1 MTEPRVESAV
11 EATRRAL
18 LLGVAVSILASAAV
32 AVLVV
37 STVNE
42 ATAPAWWS
50 AWMVGGFG
58 ALTLAGGVAAIMGA
72 TAGRRVSRIAAVA
85 FAAAV
90 VVYPFAGFAVMD
102 AGSSGTV
109 PWLLTAVSA
118 PSLAILVAG
127 GWRWTA
133 AFLSMW
139 TVVIVLSRSVLGGY
153 SLTGLANDTQALLS
167 AVTTCAVADI
177 ALRTAVHVDRA
188 AVRAAAAAVVE
199 AGERA
204 RLSARSRAAAFV
216 HDEVLAALRG
226 VADATP
232 GSEDAVL
239 HQAARATAS
248 VRAHPPSS
256 DLVARVTALAEEAGA
271 RVRAERP
278 PGAATCS
285 PEVTDALVA
294 ATAQALDNA
303 RRHAPGA
310 DVRVTISVEP
320 AGGRIEVADDGPGFT
335 PENVR
340 ANRLGLAMTVLGVP
354 AEIPGMRAE
363 VESAPGGG
371 TRVRL
376 RWAADEPPVP
386 TSSTPPGWTV
396 RTREGLVGAIFV
408 VTQTAVGLAA
418 AFQAG
423 IGGAGVVSL
432 AMLAIL
438 LVLTAIVGRARDGV
452 SRLRALAIVMVL
464 SGCVAVGI
472 SSIPAPI
479 SYGSA
484 WFVTASAFVAV
495 ALALRDRGGVALIGG
510 GMLLALLAADAVV
523 RSADL
528 QQMLGIGTRVAT
540 MVGLSVVFV
549 AVLRRLRASAAAQ
562 AEARVGSARRA
573 AWDAAAHAELVAH
586 LTEVD
591 VYARPLL
598 EHVVRVGTVTDDD
611 RRHARAIEG
620 RLRDGYRAGRLH
632 GHGIAD
638 AAMQARLRGVDV
650 VLLDDG
656 GSPGRAETWVP
667 DFAAVVRVRLET
679 AEHRVV
685 VRVLPPGRLA
695 LAHVVADGR
704 LTTYP
709 AAGAGCAPTRPAGP
723 PLTATPPAAGA
734 SPAAEASPA
743 EASPAAGSAVPSIG
757 VHGE

>member
-11 EATRRAL
+11 DATRRAL
-18 LLGVAVSILASAAV
+18 LLGVAVSILASATV

-37 STVNE
+37 STVNA

-72 TAGRRVSRIAAVA
+72 AAGRRVARIAAVA

-90 VVYPFAGFAVMD
+90 VVYPFAAIAVMD
-102 AGSSGTV
+102 PGSPGTV

-127 GWRWTA
+127 GWRWTT
-133 AFLSMW
+133 AFLCLW
-139 TVVIVLSRSVLGGY
+139 TVVIVVSRLVLGGY

-188 AVRAAAAAVVE
+188 AGRAAAAAVVE
-199 AGERA
+199 AAERA
-204 RLSARSRAAAFV
+204 RLTARSRAAAFV
-216 HDEVLAALRG
+216 HDEVLAALHG

-232 GSEDAVL
+232 GSKEAVL
-239 HQAARATAS
+239 LQAARATAS
-248 VRAHPPSS
+248 VRAHPPSP
-256 DLVARVTALAEEAGA
+256 DLVARVAALAEEAGA
-271 RVRAERP
+271 RLHMEHSPEAT
-278 PGAATCS
+278 TCS
-285 PEVTDALVA
+285 PEITDALVA

-303 RRHAPGA
+303 HRHAPGA
-310 DVRVTISVEP
+310 AVSVRISVE
-320 AGGRIEVADDGPGFT
+320 ASGGRIEIADDGPGFA

-340 ANRLGLAMTVLGVP
+340 TNRLGLAMTVLGVP

-363 VESAPGGG
+363 VDSAPGAG

-376 RWAADEPPVP
+376 QWTIDEPPV
-386 TSSTPPGWTV
+386 SPPPAPPDAWTI
-396 RTREGLVGAIFV
+396 RSRERLVGSIFV

-418 AFQAG
+418 AVQAG
-423 IGGAGVVSL
+423 IAGTGIVSL
-432 AMLAIL
+432 VMLAL
-438 LVLTAIVGRARDGV
+438 LLLLTAMVARAREGV
-452 SRLRALAIVMVL
+452 SRLSALALVMFL
-464 SGCVAVGI
+464 SGCVALGI
-472 SSIPAPI
+472 SALPAPI

-510 GMLLALLAADAVV
+510 GILLGLLVVDAIT

-528 QQMLGIGTRVAT
+528 QQMLGIGTRVTT

-549 AVLRRLRASAAAQ
+549 AVLRRLRGSAAAQ
-562 AEARVGSARRA
+562 AESRVESARRA
-573 AWDAAAHAELVAH
+573 AWDAASHAELVAH

-591 VYARPLL
+591 EYARPLL
-598 EHVVRVGTVTDDD
+598 ERVVRAGAITDED
-611 RRHARAIEG
+611 RRQARAVEG

-656 GSPGRAETWVP
+656 GSTGRAETWVP
-667 DFAAVVRVRLET
+667 EFAALVRDRLET

-685 VRVLPPGRLA
+685 VRVLPPGRLS
-695 LAHVVADGR
+695 LAHVVGDGR
-704 LTTYP
+704 LTIYPVAGGPAAP
-709 AAGAGCAPTRPAGP
+709 AAG
-723 PLTATPPAAGA
+723 PAA
-734 SPAAEASPA
+734 PAAFPPVPSPEAPA
-743 EASPAAGSAVPSIG
+743 STVPSIG
-757 VHGE
+757 VQGE